1 MKMIEEQESPGM
13 AVLIQF
19 YVGPESPKEMAI
31 FVDDLEEARA
41 FVHMSLRWAVK
52 GTGRDNGAAELFPLN
67 TKEKLGR
74 MAVLFDESS
83 PQGIDHEQWTW
94 VEGGR
99 EKNPLHYPDL
109 SYTLFFELSEAGF
122 RLPRLTGGDRIPSTP
137 PVSAPLFWKGKQ

>member
-1 MKMIEEQESPGM
+1 MKMIDEEESPGM

-31 FVDDLEEARA
+31 FVDDLEEARD

-52 GTGRDNGAAELFPLN
+52 GTGRDNGAAELFHLN
-67 TKEKLGR
+67 SKEKLGR
-74 MAVLFDESS
+74 MAVLFDETS

-99 EKNPLHYPDL
+99 EKNPLH
-109 SYTLFFELSEAGF
+109 
-122 RLPRLTGGDRIPSTP
+122 
-137 PVSAPLFWKGKQ
+137 